1 MLQKPG
7 NHRPVPP
14 DLECR
19 IEQVR
24 TRHTI
29 SLSLSLPVIQPH
41 FLASS
46 SGEESGHCSPQLSSV
61 QNFGKNIFEKE
72 AIWRMSLCLCLS
84 STIYPLYKLHSIQIS
99 IRYIETN
106 IFVRNVHQLGARLKA
121 RR

>member
-1 MLQKPG
+1 MLQKRG

-24 TRHTI
+24 TRHTSSQPAPSHPT
-29 SLSLSLPVIQPH
+29 SLSR
-41 FLASS
+41 SS
-46 SGEESGHCSPQLSSV
+46 GGEESGHCSPQLSSV